1 MYDVTVVYPGAKG
14 DDCPQDERDLLEDKF
29 PEKIHF
35 HIRRFQEWGFS
46 SFCAEEALFRRGRLL
61 NSENNCI
68 GRLESSKNVPMC
80 VNLTLCNC
88 ELETHN
94 Y

>member
-14 DDCPQDERDLLEDKF
+14 EDCPQDERDLLEDKF

-46 SFCAEEALFRRGRLL
+46 FFFAEGLFRR
-61 NSENNCI
+61 
-68 GRLESSKNVPMC
+68 
-80 VNLTLCNC
+80 
-88 ELETHN
+88 
-94 Y
+94 